1 MEDKHG
7 PQALRVWISIKSKEQ
22 SQKMKHKY
30 AALKPYFLLWSTQ
43 SLSTLGS
50 GMTGYAL
57 VLWAY
62 QQSGSALKTAL
73 LTVCSYAP
81 YVIVSIFAGA
91 LSDRWNK
98 KWTML
103 VCDLIAALTS
113 LAVLVLLWT
122 GNLRVWHLY
131 LLNALSGL
139 MNTVQQP
146 AGEVAATLLVPRELY
161 QKASGMRSFSQS
173 LNTVLTPILATA
185 LFAFGGLEVVIWV
198 DLSTFAAAFLTLWR
212 FIPIPEGEHGETA
225 GESLLSSARA
235 GLVWLKDTPLIL
247 TLILFLAAINLV
259 ASVYGAALPA
269 MLLSKPNGG
278 ERVLGAVNACAGLAA
293 LAGSFLVTLLP
304 SPRDRVRTICLTLF
318 VSMST
323 ENFILAFADSPV
335 LWCVGAV
342 LGWAAIP
349 IMNANLDV
357 IFRSTISAGMQ
368 GRVYACRNTLQ
379 FFTIPLGYLL
389 GGALVDTVCEPLMAG
404 QTAGSLLVRCFG
416 SGKGSGGALLFFF
429 CGVAG
434 VAVCLVFT
442 VILKQYRWTEGKG
455 NA

>member
-1 MEDKHG
+1 MKNKYKE
-7 PQALRVWISIKSKEQ
+7 LR
-22 SQKMKHKY
+22 
-30 AALKPYFLLWSTQ
+30 PYLLLWSTQ

-62 QQSGSALKTAL
+62 LQSGSALQTAL

-81 YVIVSIFAGA
+81 YVLMSIFAGA

-98 KWTML
+98 KRTML
-103 VCDLIAALTS
+103 ACDLLAALTTVAA
-113 LAVLVLLWT
+113 LALLWT
-122 GNLRVWHLY
+122 GGLRVWHLY
-131 LLNALSGL
+131 LLNALNGL

-161 QKASGMRSFSQS
+161 QKTSGLRSFSQS
-173 LNTVLTPILATA
+173 LNSVLTPILATA
-185 LFAFGGLEVVIWV
+185 LFAFGGLEAVIGV
-198 DLSTFAAAFLTLWR
+198 DLFTFAIAFFTLWR
-212 FIPIPEGEHGETA
+212 FIPIPEGECGRTA
-225 GESLLSSARA
+225 GESVLTSVRA
-235 GLVWLKDTPLIL
+235 GLAWLRGAPLIL

-259 ASVYGAALPA
+259 ASVYEAALPA
-269 MLLSKPNGG
+269 MLLSRPNGG

-304 SPRDRVRTICLTLF
+304 APRDRVRSICLALF

-323 ENFILAFADSPV
+323 ENFILAFANSPV
-335 LWCVGAV
+335 LWCAGAV
-342 LGWAAIP
+342 LGWLSIP
-349 IMNANLDV
+349 YMNANMDV
-357 IFRSTISAGMQ
+357 IFRTAIPLEMQ

-389 GGALVDTVCEPLMAG
+389 GGALVDAVCEPLMAG

-429 CGVAG
+429 AGVVG
-434 VAVCLVFT
+434 VAVCAVFS
-442 VILKQYRWTEGKG
+442 LLLRRYRWTEPEKKE
-455 NA
+455 A